1 MEFFHPAMMPFTI
14 AIVIMLVILALE
26 LVGLMFGAAL
36 SDLVDGVLPDFDL
49 DADIDVDV
57 DIDGPE
63 MPDISGAG
71 FVEQLLGWLSVGK
84 VPALMLFVVFLTGF
98 GLTGL
103 VAQNA
108 LNNLVGFYLPGFL
121 MSLPALIGGLFITHY
136 VGRGLARIMPK
147 EETDAVSTETFI
159 GQVAEILR
167 GEAKIGAPA
176 EAKLK
181 DIKGMTHYVLV
192 QPDEA
197 DAKFEAGEKVLL
209 VEKRGAVFIAIANP
223 NAALLQT

>member
-14 AIVIMLVILALE
+14 AILIMLTILAME
-26 LVGLMFGAAL
+26 LVGLIFGAAL
-36 SDLVDGVLPDFDL
+36 SDLVDGMLPEFDL
-49 DADIDVDV
+49 DADLDVD
-57 DIDGPE
+57 GPDV
-63 MPDISGAG
+63 PDLASAG
-71 FVEQLLGWLSVGK
+71 VVEQMLGWLSVGK
-84 VPALMLFVVFLTGF
+84 VPALMLLVILLTGF

-103 VAQNA
+103 VAQNT
-108 LNNLVGFYLPGFL
+108 LNSLAGFYLPGL
-121 MSLPALIGGLFITHY
+121 VMAVPAFIASLFITRY
-136 VGRGLARIMPK
+136 AGLGLARVMPK
-147 EETDAVSTETFI
+147 EETDAVSTDTFI

-167 GEAKIGAPA
+167 GEAQIGTPA

-192 QPDEA
+192 EPDV
-197 DAKFEAGEKVLL
+197 AGATFKAGDSVLL